1 MAKELIYL
9 DTYALQQD
17 MRIRLPK
24 SILNNLPV
32 EKGTTNGTITDADG
46 RFTLDIADR
55 AVLIVSYIG
64 YNTQNIPITQKN
76 SYSIKL
82 KEDTKTLDEVV
93 VIGYGSARKKDV
105 TGALTRVDYRKI
117 NYS

>member
-32 EKGTTNGTITDADG
+32 EKGTTKFSIY
-46 RFTLDIADR
+46 LDQEKDELILRIAE
-55 AVLIVSYIG
+55 S
-64 YNTQNIPITQKN
+64 
-76 SYSIKL
+76 L
-82 KEDTKTLDEVV
+82 KEDAK
-93 VIGYGSARKKDV
+93 
-105 TGALTRVDYRKI
+105 
-117 NYS
+117 